1 MRTSPPGSPAALRD
15 GIPPAAP
22 AFPSRPG
29 GHAGDPGRRRR
40 SSGSCEGLGWQ
51 GAGGIRGFLIPPR
64 LMSPVA
70 VPGAEGPRHRRC
82 RAGRA
87 EPSRRGVGV
96 CVGGGGSACLVLIY
110 FFLSFFSSFKRVKVH
125 ASGRVSRPRPCLP
138 AEPDLWLP
146 DRAG

>member
-64 LMSPVA
+64 LMPRA
-70 VPGAEGPRHRRC
+70 RGIAGAERVEQSRP
-82 RAGRA
+82 AG
-87 EPSRRGVGV
+87 VWV
-96 CVGGGGSACLVLIY
+96 CVCVWGGGSACLVLIY

>member
-1 MRTSPPGSPAALRD
+1 MGFPRPPPRSPH
-15 GIPPAAP
+15 AP
-22 AFPSRPG
+22 AGTLGTPGDGGGARGRVRGWGGRERGVSEVFSSPLASCRRSPSPGPRARGIAGAERVEQSRP
-29 GHAGDPGRRRR
+29 AGVWV
-40 SSGSCEGLGWQ
+40 C
-51 GAGGIRGFLIPPR
+51 
-64 LMSPVA
+64 
-70 VPGAEGPRHRRC
+70 
-82 RAGRA
+82 
-87 EPSRRGVGV
+87 V